1 MKKIQYN
8 SFDVILRQLALFFS
22 SLLIILMFSTYL
34 VANEI
39 GYKEVYSK
47 GRAVIMENNVDLA
60 KKRAL
65 EDALYLASL
74 QGGARI
80 DGYSNVDASTSLNEN
95 ILVRP
100 SSTIKDFVILEES
113 QDETHYNVSI
123 KAYLV
128 NVNNMINCANRDFV
142 NLSYLEPHYSIS
154 SRLPAWT
161 SKLPLVISSGIFKNL
176 NNINFIN
183 LKDSSKVSFN
193 PNKVIKKSISLDY
206 NNLVEGT
213 RNALNEGEFA
223 VHAIIILDSAK
234 GRLTKVS
241 KELIVNIT
249 LNIYEGPDYRVL
261 DSLDYRFSLWTGNK
275 TGYSNIDAYLRVSE
289 DKLTEFV
296 NTSISKI
303 QYRVLDKLKCQPL
316 RAKIEMVNNELVIP
330 IGLNQGLKAG
340 RVGFIS
346 DSEDI
351 NVSEWIVLTVRD
363 SKGNSATIEP
373 LNPLNK
379 KEDIKGKV
387 IKFMN

>member
-1 MKKIQYN
+1 
-8 SFDVILRQLALFFS
+8 
-22 SLLIILMFSTYL
+22 MFSTYL

-80 DGYSNVDASTSLNEN
+80 DRYSNVDASTSLNEN

-183 LKDSSKVSFN
+183 LKCDYKSK
-193 PNKVIKKSISLDY
+193 KRIKY
-206 NNLVEGT
+206 
-213 RNALNEGEFA
+213 
-223 VHAIIILDSAK
+223 
-234 GRLTKVS
+234 TK
-241 KELIVNIT
+241 
-249 LNIYEGPDYRVL
+249 
-261 DSLDYRFSLWTGNK
+261 
-275 TGYSNIDAYLRVSE
+275 
-289 DKLTEFV
+289 
-296 NTSISKI
+296 
-303 QYRVLDKLKCQPL
+303 
-316 RAKIEMVNNELVIP
+316 
-330 IGLNQGLKAG
+330 
-340 RVGFIS
+340 
-346 DSEDI
+346 
-351 NVSEWIVLTVRD
+351 
-363 SKGNSATIEP
+363 
-373 LNPLNK
+373 
-379 KEDIKGKV
+379 
-387 IKFMN
+387 

>member
-1 MKKIQYN
+1 
-8 SFDVILRQLALFFS
+8 
-22 SLLIILMFSTYL
+22 
-34 VANEI
+34 
-39 GYKEVYSK
+39 
-47 GRAVIMENNVDLA
+47 
-60 KKRAL
+60 
-65 EDALYLASL
+65 
-74 QGGARI
+74 
-80 DGYSNVDASTSLNEN
+80 
-95 ILVRP
+95 
-100 SSTIKDFVILEES
+100 
-113 QDETHYNVSI
+113 
-123 KAYLV
+123 
-128 NVNNMINCANRDFV
+128 MINCANRDFV

-154 SRLPAWT
+154 SRLPPWT